1 MTTGRFAEARSEE
14 ARAGEL
20 DPTSSTIGTGVA
32 IAYYVNGQYEQ
43 AIAQLTRT
51 LALEPDYPW
60 ARLWLALSYQQLGRT
75 AEALAALD
83 QGDPSKVA
91 RALVLARSGDRD
103 GARRILI
110 ELESSAPT
118 ARVAPGLLAQI
129 HAAIGDND
137 GALRLLDQAYQER
150 DHWGRQLKINPIW
163 DSLRADPSFQRLL
176 REMHLD

>member
-1 MTTGRFAEARSEE
+1 MPVEGLDELGISPLAIEVGTLMPGIAALMRFDDKTDFA
-14 ARAGEL
+14 
-20 DPTSSTIGTGVA
+20 
-32 IAYYVNGQYEQ
+32 Q

-75 AEALAALD
+75 AAALAALD
-83 QGDPSKVA
+83 QGEPSKVA

-110 ELESSAPT
+110 ELESSA
-118 ARVAPGLLAQI
+118 RVAPGLLAQI

-137 GALRLLDQAYQER
+137 GALTLLEQAHQER
-150 DHWGRQLKINPIW
+150 DHWGWRLKLNPIW
-163 DSLRADPSFQRLL
+163 DSLRADPRFQRLL